1 MKRFIMILLLL
12 ACSDSDH
19 EHDFVMPQVIDDL
32 NTAYIVLTNPPVR
45 GDGRI
50 KYGSLNDVD
59 YLEKD
64 YIKIDF
70 SKKPCGLTVND
81 YPDPEGRTVIPVE
94 TWNLTGSRLQ
104 LYVPCSESTAGGVVS
119 VELKW
124 CAGATGVAGAWLN
137 FSCVHGKEHSK

>member
-32 NTAYIVLTNPPVR
+32 NTAYIVLTNPPVH

-50 KYGSLNDVD
+50 KYGRLNDVD

-70 SKKPCGLTVND
+70 SKEPCGLTVND

-94 TWNLTGSRLQ
+94 TWNITGRRLQ
-104 LYVPCSESTAGGVVS
+104 LYVPCSESTDDGGEVS
-119 VELKW
+119 FELRW
-124 CAGATGVAGAWLN
+124 CSGDNWISTASLT
-137 FSCVHGKEHSK
+137 FSCFRKE